1 MVQKKCKKCGV
12 VKCTSEFYTKKQN
25 TKTGL
30 KTYFHS
36 YCKVCI
42 KKRDAAR
49 WKANR
54 IKRIEQQREW
64 RRRKKDGIKRKPR
77 KTYEEVKT
85 RERKYKHKK
94 YQSDP
99 SYNLVIRLR
108 SRVYV
113 ALKGKCKSA
122 ATQELLGICADECR
136 KYIEAQFTEA
146 MTWQNIHV
154 DHIVPCASFDFTDP
168 EQQRQ
173 CFHYTNLQPLLAKE
187 NLSKSA
193 TITQQAAQREWNG
206 AQWVDKKE

>member
-12 VKCTSEFYTKKQN
+12 VKCTSEFYTRKRH

-30 KTYFHS
+30 KTYVQPS
-36 YCKVCI
+36 CKVCK
-42 KKRDAAR
+42 KKRDAA
-49 WKANR
+49 WNKANR
-54 IKRIEQQREW
+54 AKCNERVREC
-64 RRRKKDGIKRKPR
+64 RRRKKLGIKPKPR
-77 KTYEEVKT
+77 QTHAERIACELKYR
-85 RERKYKHKK
+85 RERYH
-94 YQSDP
+94 SDP
-99 SYNLVIRLR
+99 SFKLMRNLRCRLHQ
-108 SRVYV
+108 
-113 ALKGKCKSA
+113 ALKGENKSA

-136 KYIEAQFTEA
+136 KYIEAQFTKG

-154 DHIVPCASFDFTDP
+154 DHIVPCASFDLTDP

-206 AQWVDKKE
+206 VQWV

>member
-1 MVQKKCKKCGV
+1 MVKTEKKCQKCGV
-12 VKCTSEFYTKKQN
+12 VKCTSEFYIKKGN

-30 KTYFHS
+30 KTYVQPS
-36 YCKVCI
+36 CKVCTE
-42 KKRDAAR
+42 KRKVAWR
-49 WKANR
+49 KANR
-54 IKRIEQQREW
+54 AKCNERQRE
-64 RRRKKDGIKRKPR
+64 RRQRKKLGIKPKPR
-77 KTYEEVKT
+77 QTYEERMAYK
-85 RERKYKHKK
+85 RKYYHKRC
-94 YQSDP
+94 QSDP
-99 SYNLVIRLR
+99 SYRLMNNLRTRLR
-108 SRVYV
+108 Q
-113 ALKGKCKSA
+113 ALKGKNKSA

-193 TITQQAAQREWNG
+193 KITQQAAQREWNG
-206 AQWVDKKE
+206 VQWIE